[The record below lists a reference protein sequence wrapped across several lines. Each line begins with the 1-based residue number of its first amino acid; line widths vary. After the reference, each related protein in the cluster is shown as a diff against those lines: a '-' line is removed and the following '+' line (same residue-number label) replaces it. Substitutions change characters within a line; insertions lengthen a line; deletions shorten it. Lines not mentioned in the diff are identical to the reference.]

1 MTSGPRTII
10 FPVSDLARA
19 KEVFGALLG
28 VAPSMDAPYYVQ
40 FDHDDHQVGLDP
52 RGRQQGLTGPVAYWT
67 VDDIEKSLQTLIDAG
82 AQQVQGV
89 HDVGGGR
96 RIATVT
102 DPDGNPI
109 GLMQDC

>member
-1 MTSGPRTII
+1 MTSGPHTII

-40 FDHDDHQVGLDP
+40 FDHDGHQIGLDP
-52 RGRQQGLTGPVAYWT
+52 QGRQQGLTGPVAYWL
-67 VDDIEKSLQTLIDAG
+67 VEDIEKSLQTMTDAG
-82 AQQVQGV
+82 AQLLQGARA
-89 HDVGGGR
+89 VGGGR

-109 GLMQDC
+109 GLMQDS